1 MARITVLGGTGYAG
15 GNIVAVAAQRRHTVK
30 SYSRKPPAQ
39 PVAGVD
45 YRTGDVSDA
54 ATLADAFSQADVVVS
69 ALAPRGNMADGVVR
83 QADAAAAKLAQAKG
97 VRFGVIGGAGSLQV
111 TAGGPTLAETPDFPN
126 DYKSEAIEMTSVL
139 DDLRASD
146 PSLDWFFVSPAAN
159 FGAWVPGEATGKFRV
174 GGDVL
179 LVDDKGES
187 NISGAD
193 LALAIVQEI
202 ETPQHRRARF
212 TVSY

>member
-15 GNIVAVAAQRRHTVK
+15 SNIVAVAAQRGHTVT

-39 PVAGVD
+39 QVDGVD
-45 YRTGDVSDA
+45 YRTGDVTDE
-54 ATLADAFSQADVVVS
+54 ATLAEAFSQADVVVS

-83 QADAAAAKLAQAKG
+83 KTDGAAATLAQANG
-97 VRFGVIGGAGSLQV
+97 VRFGVIGGAGSLHV
-111 TAGGPTLAETPDFPN
+111 TDGGPTLAETPDFPD
-126 DYKSEAIEMTSVL
+126 DYKSEAAEMTAVL
-139 DDLRASD
+139 DDLRASN

-159 FGAWVPGEATGKFRV
+159 FGAWVPGQATGKFRV

-179 LVDDKGES
+179 LVDDMSES